1 MAARKKRPTTAFA
14 VPKKSRVGGKGKGK
28 YPIPDLAHARN
39 ALSRVQ
45 QHGSAAEKRMVKAAV
60 KRKYPGLA
68 KRSSVI
74 RTKGK
79 KRK

>member
-1 MAARKKRPTTAFA
+1 MAKKRPTTAFA
-14 VPKKSRVGGKGKGK
+14 VPKSSPVGGKGKGK

-39 ALSRVQ
+39 ALARVQ
-45 QHGSAAEKRMVKAAV
+45 QHGSPAEKQMVKSAV

-74 RTKGK
+74 GK
-79 KRK
+79 KRGK